1 MLNCEHSLL
10 NSRFFKGSRNVL
22 EGKARLL
29 SGKEFGKKPNKA
41 NSLTRQV
48 EDMMWE
54 CGELGDKTPKSIIL
68 ALR

>member
-1 MLNCEHSLL
+1 M
-10 NSRFFKGSRNVL
+10 L